1 MPSPYLVE
9 LFAPVYK
16 LSLWFTCAVSVNV
29 WSWSSLPFPPCLLV
43 DVILL
48 FSQCSVIINDA
59 LIYIMST
66 LCYNE
71 RIYVRLVMS
80 EFWLIQHNGLSQ
92 VFRKLTDVI
101 GYTAQSYKKHVVNG
115 NLWHILEHRLKDV
128 LEPLPNLFRQYPII
142 AVFTDGAIDCVRKW
156 TCDVRAWEQSQLREL
171 ATLPIYT
178 VIPSKVYNSVG
189 GVLPHFIGR
198 HSSRNSGNQRER
210 KRGMGRQHDQVPSKV

>member
-29 WSWSSLPFPPCLLV
+29 WSLEFLAFSPMFACGCYS
-43 DVILL
+43 VILTM
-48 FSQCSVIINDA
+48 F
-59 LIYIMST
+59 
-66 LCYNE
+66 CYNQWCSYLHHVYTLLQWE
-71 RIYVRLVMS
+71 DIRAFSHEWILTHSTQWPITGVQEINRCD
-80 EFWLIQHNGLSQ
+80 WLHCS
-92 VFRKLTDVI
+92 KL
-101 GYTAQSYKKHVVNG
+101 QKHVVNG